1 MSKYED
7 IVVESVNHIQS
18 EFFTQE
24 SVDSKMEE
32 ITDIDGNIDTDAL
45 LSYIIELTT
54 SYSATLLAD
63 TLERLSEKG
72 LLK

>member
-7 IVVESVNHIQS
+7 IVIESVNHVQS

-24 SVDSKMEE
+24 DVNSKMNE
-32 ITDIDGNIDTDAL
+32 ITDIDGNVDINAL
-45 LSYIIELTT
+45 FSYIIELNT

-63 TLERLSEKG
+63 TLERLSDND

>member
-7 IVVESVNHIQS
+7 IVIESVNHVQS

-24 SVDSKMEE
+24 DVNSKMDE
-32 ITDIDGNIDTDAL
+32 ITDIDGNVDINAL
-45 LSYIIELTT
+45 FGYIIELNT

-63 TLERLSEKG
+63 TLERLSDND

>member
-7 IVVESVNHIQS
+7 IVIESVNHVQS

-24 SVDSKMEE
+24 DVNSKMDE
-32 ITDIDGNIDTDAL
+32 ITDIDGNVDINAL
-45 LSYIIELTT
+45 FSYIIELNT

-63 TLERLSEKG
+63 TLERLSDND